1 MLYFRHLMKKK
12 VVIISVLI
20 VIIIGFLIP
29 YFFSPKLSTEYKQ
42 GISSALEP
50 FGVFYPGVKYSNEK
64 ITANRC
70 ADRGLQQVLLQTS
83 SWMFIPG
90 PLVELCV
97 YPEDLEA
104 VKSAGTVD
112 R

>member
-1 MLYFRHLMKKK
+1 MKKTIFSIIILLA
-12 VVIISVLI
+12 VVIA
-20 VIIIGFLIP
+20 GFLIP
-29 YFFSPKLSTEYKQ
+29 YFSSPKLSTEYKQ

-50 FGVFYPGVKYSNEK
+50 FGIFYPGVKYSNKK
-64 ITANRC
+64 ITTNRC

-97 YPEDLEA
+97 YPDEPET
-104 VKSAGTVD
+104 VKSAGTIE